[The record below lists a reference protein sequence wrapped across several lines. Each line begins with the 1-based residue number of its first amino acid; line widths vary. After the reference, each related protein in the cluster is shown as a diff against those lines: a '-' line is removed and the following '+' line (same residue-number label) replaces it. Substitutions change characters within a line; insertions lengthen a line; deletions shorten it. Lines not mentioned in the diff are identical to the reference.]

1 MISKGSWVTFVSPED
16 GKTYTGQVE
25 TIRRDGIATIA
36 YEHDYFGTLC
46 PQHEYLKVLRLTPAA
61 KPVEVIP

>member
-1 MISKGSWVTFVSPED
+1 MITEGSWVTFVSPED

-25 TIRRDGIATIA
+25 KIRRDGIATMA
-36 YEHDYFGTLC
+36 YQHDYFGTLH
-46 PQHEYLKVLRLTPAA
+46 PSREYLKVLRLTPAA